1 MFHRE
6 EPRRFEIAGVLGAI
20 GNEFL
25 AACVF
30 DKSPKAK
37 QDVAQMIAN
46 QLITWWFR
54 ICLFG
59 LAYLRL
65 FDVLEGSLPK
75 TARSW
80 KSLLKNG

>member
-1 MFHRE
+1 MFYRE
-6 EPRRFEIAGVLGAI
+6 EPRRFEIAGALGAI

-46 QLITWWFR
+46 HLITWGVSNMPVRLR
-54 ICLFG
+54 ISQ
-59 LAYLRL
+59 A
-65 FDVLEGSLPK
+65 V
-75 TARSW
+75 
-80 KSLLKNG
+80 